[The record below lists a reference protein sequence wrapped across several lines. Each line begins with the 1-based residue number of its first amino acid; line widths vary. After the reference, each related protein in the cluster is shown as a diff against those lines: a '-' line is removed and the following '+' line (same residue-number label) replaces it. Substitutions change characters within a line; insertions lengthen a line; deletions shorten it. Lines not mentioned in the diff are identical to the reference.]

1 MSRGEPRR
9 PAQARDAGPEVGNSR
24 ARSLHAQLDR
34 IEREGGDG
42 VLRFPDGRTLP
53 VSHLDRIVFRDERLT
68 KGDLLRYYV
77 RMADVVVPTLA
88 GRGLVLTRHP
98 AGVGGPAFHQHDPGE
113 DAPDAVDVA
122 MLPTADGTPARRL
135 IGSLGSLLHA
145 IQLGAVGV
153 DAWHSRVDDPDAPD
167 YMVLDL
173 DPPASAAP
181 EAPALLARALRGQ
194 LARLG
199 RDAVLKTS
207 GSRGLHLLVPLE
219 PGAGYDDSA
228 AMAEE
233 VATAVVRAHP
243 EVATVERAIADR
255 PEGAVYVDH
264 MQNARGKT
272 LAAAFCARARA
283 GAPIST
289 PLAWTGLRTGSERRS
304 ASIVTAVRRAS
315 PIIRAWRDAWDA
327 VTPIGA
333 WQPGT
338 TD

>member
-181 EAPALLARALRGQ
+181 EAPALLDRALRGQ